1 MSEVN
6 NLSIGYAPYSSDFS
20 APGDRRR
27 FVYYANSKAIDFQI
41 AKPENEYDIVY
52 VTYGA
57 DITLWSKYD
66 KSKAVIVYEL
76 IDSYLAWPVFSFYGL
91 FRGLAK
97 YLSGKHKY
105 CELNHKKS
113 IELMCRRADIVICS
127 TEEQKNDIRRYCDDV
142 RIILDVKSMYH
153 NHRMTL
159 QPELKNNVLNI
170 AWEGVP
176 GNIKSFTVIRDALS
190 ILSKQYQINLHLIT
204 ALKYKKYMNKYVTK
218 HTINE
223 VKKYIDIN
231 INNVY
236 LYQWNE
242 LTVSHI
248 SSACDFAIIPIDLDN
263 TPFFANAFDKGK
275 PEDKLLIFWLMGLP
289 AVVSE
294 TPPHLRAMKGAGVS
308 MACSSTNDW
317 VSTIKDIVDNKTKRN
332 QSAKK
337 GFAYASRVNSEE
349 RIISLWDDLFE
360 DIERIYIPSQK
371 RRLEVNKQKDSSLT
385 NLSE

>member
-1 MSEVN
+1 MSEVDH
-6 NLSIGYAPYSSDFS
+6 LSIGYAPYTSDFS
-20 APGDRRR
+20 SSGDRRR
-27 FVYYANSKAIDFQI
+27 FVYYANSREIDFEI
-41 AKPENEYDIVY
+41 AKPENEYDIVF
-52 VTYGA
+52 VTHGA
-57 DITLWSKYD
+57 DITVWSKYD

-76 IDSYLAWPVFSFYGL
+76 VDSYLATPVLSFYGL

-105 CELNHKKS
+105 CQLNEKKS
-113 IELMCRRADIVICS
+113 IESMCRRADIVICS
-127 TEEQKNDIRRYCDDV
+127 TEEQQNYIRRYCDDV
-142 RIILDVKSMYH
+142 RIILDVKSEYH

-176 GNIKSFTVIRDALS
+176 HNIKSFAVIRDALS
-190 ILSKQYQINLHLIT
+190 ILSKQYQINLHIVT

-218 HTINE
+218 HAINE
-223 VKKYIDIN
+223 VKKYID

-248 SSACDFAIIPIDLDN
+248 SSACDFAVIPINSNDTMDN
-263 TPFFANAFDKGK
+263 GK

-294 TPPHLRAMKGAGVS
+294 TPAHLRAMKGAGVS

-317 VSTIKDIVDNKTKRN
+317 VSTIKDIADNKTKRI
-332 QSAKK
+332 QSAEK

-349 RIISLWDDLFE
+349 ATMSLWDDLFE
-360 DIERIYIPSQK
+360 DIERLHNSRHR
-371 RRLEVNKQKDSSLT
+371 RRLEVNKQKDLSST
-385 NLSE
+385 SLSKGTR

>member
-1 MSEVN
+1 MSVVD

-20 APGDRRR
+20 SSGDRRR
-27 FVYYANSKAIDFQI
+27 FVYYANSKAIDFEI
-41 AKPENEYDIVY
+41 AKPENEYDIVF
-52 VTYGA
+52 VTHGA
-57 DITLWSKYD
+57 DITVWSKYD

-76 IDSYLAWPVFSFYGL
+76 VDSYLATPVLSFYGL

-105 CELNHKKS
+105 CQLNQKKS
-113 IELMCRRADIVICS
+113 IESMCRRADIVICS
-127 TEEQKNDIRRYCDDV
+127 TEEQKNHIRRYCDDV
-142 RIILDVKSMYH
+142 RIILDVKSEYH

-159 QPELKNNVLNI
+159 QPELKNNELNI

-176 GNIKSFTVIRDALS
+176 HNIKSFEVIRDALS

-204 ALKYKKYMNKYVTK
+204 ALKYKKYMNKYLTK
-218 HTINE
+218 HTVNE
-223 VKKYIDIN
+223 VKKYID

-248 SSACDFAIIPIDLDN
+248 SSACDFAIIPIDSND
-263 TPFFANAFDKGK
+263 TMDKGK

-294 TPPHLRAMKGAGVS
+294 TPAHLRAMKGAGVS

-349 RIISLWDDLFE
+349 RTISLWDDLFE
-360 DIERIYIPSQK
+360 DIERFHIPRRR
-371 RRLEVNKQKDSSLT
+371 RRLEVNKQKDLSLT
-385 NLSE
+385 NLSEETGETR

>member
-1 MSEVN
+1 MSEVDH
-6 NLSIGYAPYSSDFS
+6 LSIGYAPYTSDFS
-20 APGDRRR
+20 SSGDRRR
-27 FVYYANSKAIDFQI
+27 FVYYANSREIDFEI
-41 AKPENEYDIVY
+41 AKPENEYDIVF
-52 VTYGA
+52 VTHGA
-57 DITLWSKYD
+57 DITVWGKYD

-76 IDSYLAWPVFSFYGL
+76 VDSYLATPVLSFYGL

-105 CELNHKKS
+105 CQLNEKKS
-113 IELMCRRADIVICS
+113 IESMCRRADIVICS
-127 TEEQKNDIRRYCDDV
+127 TEEQQNYIRRYCDDV
-142 RIILDVKSMYH
+142 RIILDVKSEYH

-176 GNIKSFTVIRDALS
+176 HNIKSFAVIRDALS
-190 ILSKQYQINLHLIT
+190 ILSKQYQINLHIVT

-218 HTINE
+218 HAVNE
-223 VKKYIDIN
+223 VKKYID

-248 SSACDFAIIPIDLDN
+248 SSACDFAVIPINSNDTMDN
-263 TPFFANAFDKGK
+263 GK

-294 TPPHLRAMKGAGVS
+294 TPAHLRAMKGAGVS

-317 VSTIKDIVDNKTKRN
+317 VSTIKDIADNKTKRI
-332 QSAKK
+332 QSAEK

-349 RIISLWDDLFE
+349 ATMSLWDDLFE
-360 DIERIYIPSQK
+360 DIERLHNSRHR
-371 RRLEVNKQKDSSLT
+371 RRLEVNKQKDLSST
-385 NLSE
+385 SLSKGTR

>member
-1 MSEVN
+1 MSEVDH
-6 NLSIGYAPYSSDFS
+6 LSIGYAPYTSDFS
-20 APGDRRR
+20 SSGDRRR
-27 FVYYANSKAIDFQI
+27 FVYYANSREIDFEI
-41 AKPENEYDIVY
+41 AKPENEYDIVF
-52 VTYGA
+52 VTHGA
-57 DITLWSKYD
+57 DITVWGKYD

-76 IDSYLAWPVFSFYGL
+76 VDSYLATPVLSFYGL

-105 CELNHKKS
+105 CQLNEKKS
-113 IELMCRRADIVICS
+113 IESMCRRADIVICS
-127 TEEQKNDIRRYCDDV
+127 TEEQQNYIRRYCDDV
-142 RIILDVKSMYH
+142 RIILDVKSEYH

-176 GNIKSFTVIRDALS
+176 HNIKSFAVIRDALS
-190 ILSKQYQINLHLIT
+190 ILSKQYQINLHIVT

-218 HTINE
+218 HAVNE
-223 VKKYIDIN
+223 VKKYID

-248 SSACDFAIIPIDLDN
+248 SSACDFAVIPINSNDTMDN
-263 TPFFANAFDKGK
+263 GK

-294 TPPHLRAMKGAGVS
+294 TPAHLRAMKGAGVS

-317 VSTIKDIVDNKTKRN
+317 VSTIKDIVENKTKRD

-337 GFAYASRVNSEE
+337 GFAYASRVNSVEATM
-349 RIISLWDDLFE
+349 SLWDDLFE
-360 DIERIYIPSQK
+360 DIERLHNSRRR
-371 RRLEVNKQKDSSLT
+371 RRLEVNKQKDLSST
-385 NLSE
+385 SLSEGTR

>member
-1 MSEVN
+1 MSAVDK
-6 NLSIGYAPYSSDFS
+6 LSIGYAPYTSDFS
-20 APGDRRR
+20 SSGDKRR
-27 FVYYANSKAIDFQI
+27 FVFYANSRAIDFEI
-41 AKPENEYDIVY
+41 AKPENEYDIVF
-52 VTYGA
+52 VTHGA
-57 DITLWSKYD
+57 DITVWSKYD

-76 IDSYLAWPVFSFYGL
+76 VDSYLATPVFSFYGL
-91 FRGLAK
+91 FRGVAK
-97 YLSGKHKY
+97 YLSGKYKY
-105 CELNHKKS
+105 CQFNQKKS
-113 IELMCRRADIVICS
+113 IESMCRRADIVICS
-127 TEEQKNDIRRYCDDV
+127 TEEQKNQIRRYCDDV
-142 RIILDVKSMYH
+142 RIILDVKSEYH

-159 QPELKNNVLNI
+159 QPELKNNELNI

-176 GNIKSFTVIRDALS
+176 HNIKSFTVIRDALS

-204 ALKYKKYMNKYVTK
+204 ALKYKQYMNKYLTK
-218 HTINE
+218 HAINE

-231 INNVY
+231 NVH

-248 SSACDFAIIPIDLDN
+248 SSACDFAIIPINSND
-263 TPFFANAFDKGK
+263 PMDKGK

-294 TPPHLRAMKGAGVS
+294 TPAHLRAMKGAGVS
-308 MACSSTNDW
+308 MACSTTNDW

-337 GFAYASRVNSEE
+337 GFAYASRVNSDE

-360 DIERIYIPSQK
+360 DIERLHNSRRR
-371 RRLEVNKQKDSSLT
+371 RRLEVNKQKDLSSTSLP
-385 NLSE
+385 EEMG

>member
-1 MSEVN
+1 MSEVDH
-6 NLSIGYAPYSSDFS
+6 LSIGYAPYTSDFS
-20 APGDRRR
+20 SSGDRRR
-27 FVYYANSKAIDFQI
+27 FVYYANSREIDFEI
-41 AKPENEYDIVY
+41 AKPENEYDIVF
-52 VTYGA
+52 VTHGA
-57 DITLWSKYD
+57 DITVWSKYD

-76 IDSYLAWPVFSFYGL
+76 VDSYLATPVLSFYGL

-105 CELNHKKS
+105 CQLNEKKS
-113 IELMCRRADIVICS
+113 IESMCRRADIVICS
-127 TEEQKNDIRRYCDDV
+127 TQEQQNYIRRHCDDV
-142 RIILDVKSMYH
+142 RIILDVKSEYH

-159 QPELKNNVLNI
+159 QPEPKNNALNI

-176 GNIKSFTVIRDALS
+176 HNIKSFAVIRDALS
-190 ILSKQYQINLHLIT
+190 ILSKQYQINLHIVT

-218 HTINE
+218 HAINE
-223 VKKYIDIN
+223 VKKYRD

-248 SSACDFAIIPIDLDN
+248 SSACDFAVIPINSNDTMDN
-263 TPFFANAFDKGK
+263 GK

-294 TPPHLRAMKGAGVS
+294 TPAHLRAMKGAGVS
-308 MACSSTNDW
+308 MTCSSTNDW
-317 VSTIKDIVDNKTKRN
+317 VSTIKDIADNKTKRI
-332 QSAKK
+332 QSAEK

-349 RIISLWDDLFE
+349 ATMSLWDDLFE
-360 DIERIYIPSQK
+360 DIELLHNSRRR
-371 RRLEVNKQKDSSLT
+371 RRLEVNKQKDLSST
-385 NLSE
+385 SLSKGTR

>member
-1 MSEVN
+1 MSEVDH
-6 NLSIGYAPYSSDFS
+6 LSIGYAPYTSDFS
-20 APGDRRR
+20 SSGDRRR
-27 FVYYANSKAIDFQI
+27 FVYYANSREIDFEI
-41 AKPENEYDIVY
+41 AKPENEYDIVF
-52 VTYGA
+52 VTHGA
-57 DITLWSKYD
+57 DITVWSKYD

-76 IDSYLAWPVFSFYGL
+76 VDSYLATPVLSFYGL

-105 CELNHKKS
+105 CQLNEKKS
-113 IELMCRRADIVICS
+113 IESMCRRADIVICS
-127 TEEQKNDIRRYCDDV
+127 TQEQKNHIRRYCDDV
-142 RIILDVKSMYH
+142 RIILDVKSEYH

-159 QPELKNNVLNI
+159 KSELKNNELNI

-176 GNIKSFTVIRDALS
+176 HNIKSFTVIRDALS

-204 ALKYKKYMNKYVTK
+204 ALKYKKYMNKYLTK

-231 INNVY
+231 NIY

-242 LTVSHI
+242 LTVSYI
-248 SSACDFAIIPIDLDN
+248 SSACDFAVIPINSNDTMDN
-263 TPFFANAFDKGK
+263 GK

-294 TPPHLRAMKGAGVS
+294 TPAHLRAMKGAGVS
-308 MACSSTNDW
+308 MACISTNDW
-317 VSTIKDIVDNKTKRN
+317 VSTIKDIVENKTKRD

-337 GFAYASRVNSEE
+337 GFAYASRVNSVEA
-349 RIISLWDDLFE
+349 IMSLWDDLFE
-360 DIERIYIPSQK
+360 DIELLHNSRRR
-371 RRLEVNKQKDSSLT
+371 RRLEVNKQKDLSST
-385 NLSE
+385 SLSKGTR

>member
-1 MSEVN
+1 MSVVD

-27 FVYYANSKAIDFQI
+27 FVYYANSKAIDFEI
-41 AKPENEYDIVY
+41 AKPENEYDIVF
-52 VTYGA
+52 VTHGA
-57 DITLWSKYD
+57 DITVWSKYD
-66 KSKAVIVYEL
+66 KSKAEIVYEL
-76 IDSYLAWPVFSFYGL
+76 IDSYLATPVLSFYGL
-91 FRGLAK
+91 FRGVAK
-97 YLSGKHKY
+97 YLSGKYKY
-105 CELNHKKS
+105 CQLNQKKS
-113 IELMCRRADIVICS
+113 IESTCRRADIVICS
-127 TEEQKNDIRRYCDDV
+127 TEEQKNQIRRYCDDV
-142 RIILDVKSMYH
+142 RIILDVKSEYH
-153 NHRMTL
+153 NYRMTL
-159 QPELKNNVLNI
+159 QPELKNNELNI

-176 GNIKSFTVIRDALS
+176 HNIKSFTVIRDALS

-231 INNVY
+231 NVY

-248 SSACDFAIIPIDLDN
+248 SSACDFAIIPIDSND
-263 TPFFANAFDKGK
+263 TMDKGK

-294 TPPHLRAMKGAGVS
+294 TPAHLRAMKGAGVS

-349 RIISLWDDLFE
+349 ATMSLWDDLFE
-360 DIERIYIPSQK
+360 DIERFHIPRRR
-371 RRLEVNKQKDSSLT
+371 RRLEVNKQKDLSSTSLPEET
-385 NLSE
+385 G

>member
-1 MSEVN
+1 MSEVDH
-6 NLSIGYAPYSSDFS
+6 LSIGYAPYTSDFS
-20 APGDRRR
+20 SSGDRRR
-27 FVYYANSKAIDFQI
+27 FVFYANSREIDFEI

-52 VTYGA
+52 VTDGA
-57 DITLWSKYD
+57 DITLWSRYD
-66 KSKAVIVYEL
+66 KSKAVIVYDL
-76 IDSYLAWPVFSFYGL
+76 IDSYLATPVLSFYGL

-105 CELNHKKS
+105 CQLNQKKS
-113 IELMCRRADIVICS
+113 IESMCRRADIVICS
-127 TEEQKNDIRRYCDDV
+127 TEEQKNHISRYCDDV

-159 QPELKNNVLNI
+159 QPKLKNNELNI

-176 GNIKSFTVIRDALS
+176 HNIKSFAVIRDALS
-190 ILSKQYQINLHLIT
+190 ILSKQYQINLHLMT
-204 ALKYKKYMNKYVTK
+204 ALKYKQYMNKYVTR
-218 HTINE
+218 HTVNE
-223 VKKYIDIN
+223 VKKYIDV
-231 INNVY
+231 NNVY

-248 SSACDFAIIPIDLDN
+248 SSACDFAVIPINSNDTMDN
-263 TPFFANAFDKGK
+263 GK

-294 TPPHLRAMKGAGVS
+294 TPAHLRAMKGAGVS

-317 VSTIKDIVDNKTKRN
+317 VSTIKDIVENKTKRD

-337 GFAYASRVNSEE
+337 GFAYASRVNSVEATM
-349 RIISLWDDLFE
+349 SLWDDLFE
-360 DIERIYIPSQK
+360 DIERLHNS
-371 RRLEVNKQKDSSLT
+371 RRRRPFEVNKQKDLSST
-385 NLSE
+385 SLSEGTR

>member
-1 MSEVN
+1 MSEVDH
-6 NLSIGYAPYSSDFS
+6 LSIGYAPYTSDFS
-20 APGDRRR
+20 SSGDRRR
-27 FVYYANSKAIDFQI
+27 FVYYANSREIDFEI
-41 AKPENEYDIVY
+41 AKPENEYDIVF
-52 VTYGA
+52 VTHGA
-57 DITLWSKYD
+57 DITVWSKYD

-76 IDSYLAWPVFSFYGL
+76 VDSYLATPVLSFYGL

-97 YLSGKHKY
+97 YLSGKHKH
-105 CELNHKKS
+105 CQLNEKKS
-113 IELMCRRADIVICS
+113 IESMCRRADIVICS
-127 TEEQKNDIRRYCDDV
+127 TQEQKNHIRRYCDDV
-142 RIILDVKSMYH
+142 RIILDVKSEYH

-159 QPELKNNVLNI
+159 KSELKNNELNI

-176 GNIKSFTVIRDALS
+176 HNIKSFKVIRDALS

-231 INNVY
+231 NIY

-248 SSACDFAIIPIDLDN
+248 SSACDFAVIPINSNDTMDN
-263 TPFFANAFDKGK
+263 GK

-294 TPPHLRAMKGAGVS
+294 TPAHLRAMKGAGVS

-332 QSAKK
+332 QSAEK

-349 RIISLWDDLFE
+349 ATMLLWDDLFE
-360 DIERIYIPSQK
+360 DIERYHNS
-371 RRLEVNKQKDSSLT
+371 RRRHRLEVDKQKDLSST
-385 NLSE
+385 SLSEGTR

>member
-1 MSEVN
+1 MSEVDH
-6 NLSIGYAPYSSDFS
+6 LSIGYAPYTSDFS
-20 APGDRRR
+20 SSGDRRR
-27 FVYYANSKAIDFQI
+27 FVYYANSREIDFEI
-41 AKPENEYDIVY
+41 AKPENEYDIVF
-52 VTYGA
+52 VTHGA
-57 DITLWSKYD
+57 DITVWSKYD

-76 IDSYLAWPVFSFYGL
+76 VDSYLATPVLSFYGL

-105 CELNHKKS
+105 CQLNEKKS
-113 IELMCRRADIVICS
+113 IESMCRRADIVICS
-127 TEEQKNDIRRYCDDV
+127 TQEQKNHIRRYCDDV
-142 RIILDVKSMYH
+142 RIILDVKSEYH

-159 QPELKNNVLNI
+159 KSELKNNELNI

-176 GNIKSFTVIRDALS
+176 HNIKSFTVIRDALS

-204 ALKYKKYMNKYVTK
+204 ALKYKKYMNKYLTK

-231 INNVY
+231 NIY

-248 SSACDFAIIPIDLDN
+248 SSACDFAVIPINSNDTMDN
-263 TPFFANAFDKGK
+263 GK

-294 TPPHLRAMKGAGVS
+294 TPAHLRAMKGAGVS

-317 VSTIKDIVDNKTKRN
+317 VSTIKDIVENKTKRN
-332 QSAKK
+332 QSAEK
-337 GFAYASRVNSEE
+337 GFAYASRVNGEE
-349 RIISLWDDLFE
+349 ATMSLWDDLFE
-360 DIERIYIPSQK
+360 DIERYHNS
-371 RRLEVNKQKDSSLT
+371 RRRHRLEVNKQKDSSST
-385 NLSE
+385 SLSEGTR

>member
-1 MSEVN
+1 MSEVDH
-6 NLSIGYAPYSSDFS
+6 LSIGYAPYTSDFS
-20 APGDRRR
+20 SSGDRRR
-27 FVYYANSKAIDFQI
+27 FVYYANSREIDFEI
-41 AKPENEYDIVY
+41 AKPENEYDIVF
-52 VTYGA
+52 VTHGA
-57 DITLWSKYD
+57 DITVWSKYD

-76 IDSYLAWPVFSFYGL
+76 VDSYLATPVLSFYGL

-97 YLSGKHKY
+97 YLSGKHKH
-105 CELNHKKS
+105 CQLNEKKS
-113 IELMCRRADIVICS
+113 IESMCRRADIVICS
-127 TEEQKNDIRRYCDDV
+127 TQEQKNHIRRYCDDV
-142 RIILDVKSMYH
+142 RIILDVKSEYH

-159 QPELKNNVLNI
+159 KSELKNNELNI

-176 GNIKSFTVIRDALS
+176 HNIKSFKVIRDALS

-231 INNVY
+231 NIY

-248 SSACDFAIIPIDLDN
+248 SSACDFAVIPINSNDTMDN
-263 TPFFANAFDKGK
+263 GK

-294 TPPHLRAMKGAGVS
+294 TPAHLRAMKGAGVS
-308 MACSSTNDW
+308 MACSTTNDW

-332 QSAKK
+332 QSAEK

-349 RIISLWDDLFE
+349 ATMLLWDDLFE
-360 DIERIYIPSQK
+360 DIERYHNS
-371 RRLEVNKQKDSSLT
+371 RRRHRLEVDKQKDLSST
-385 NLSE
+385 SLSEGTR

>member
-1 MSEVN
+1 MSVVD

-27 FVYYANSKAIDFQI
+27 FVYYANSKAIDFEI
-41 AKPENEYDIVY
+41 AKPENEYDIVF
-52 VTYGA
+52 VTHGA
-57 DITLWSKYD
+57 DITVWSKYD

-76 IDSYLAWPVFSFYGL
+76 IDSYLATPVFSFSGL

-105 CELNHKKS
+105 CQLNQKKS
-113 IELMCRRADIVICS
+113 IESMCRRADIVICS
-127 TEEQKNDIRRYCDDV
+127 TEEQKNQIRRYCDDV
-142 RIILDVKSMYH
+142 RIILDVKSEYH
-153 NHRMTL
+153 NYRMTL
-159 QPELKNNVLNI
+159 QPKLKNNELNI

-176 GNIKSFTVIRDALS
+176 HNIKSFTVIRDALS

-204 ALKYKKYMNKYVTK
+204 ALKYKKY
-218 HTINE
+218 
-223 VKKYIDIN
+223 ID

-248 SSACDFAIIPIDLDN
+248 SSACDFAIIPIDSNDTMDN
-263 TPFFANAFDKGK
+263 GK

-294 TPPHLRAMKGAGVS
+294 TPAHLRAMKGAGVS

-332 QSAKK
+332 QYAKK
-337 GFAYASRVNSEE
+337 VFAYASRVNSEE

-360 DIERIYIPSQK
+360 DIERFHNLRRR
-371 RRLEVNKQKDSSLT
+371 RRLEVNKQKDLSLT
-385 NLSE
+385 NLSEETGEIR

>member
-1 MSEVN
+1 MSAVD

-20 APGDRRR
+20 SSGDRRR
-27 FVYYANSKAIDFQI
+27 FVYYANSKAIDFEI
-41 AKPENEYDIVY
+41 AKPENEYDIVF
-52 VTYGA
+52 VTHGA
-57 DITLWSKYD
+57 DITVWSKYD

-76 IDSYLAWPVFSFYGL
+76 VDSYLATPVFSFYGL
-91 FRGLAK
+91 FRGVAK
-97 YLSGKHKY
+97 YLSGTYKY
-105 CELNHKKS
+105 CQLNQKKS
-113 IELMCRRADIVICS
+113 IESMCRRADIVICS
-127 TEEQKNDIRRYCDDV
+127 TEEQKNHIRRYCDDV
-142 RIILDVKSMYH
+142 RIILDVKSEYH
-153 NHRMTL
+153 NYRMTQ
-159 QPELKNNVLNI
+159 QPELKNNELNI

-176 GNIKSFTVIRDALS
+176 HNIKSFEVIRDALS

-231 INNVY
+231 NVY

-248 SSACDFAIIPIDLDN
+248 SSACDFAIIPIDSNDTMDN
-263 TPFFANAFDKGK
+263 GK
-275 PEDKLLIFWLMGLP
+275 PEDKLFIFWLMGLP
-289 AVVSE
+289 TVVSE
-294 TPPHLRAMKGAGVS
+294 TPAHLRAMKGAGLS

-337 GFAYASRVNSEE
+337 GFAYATRVNSEE
-349 RIISLWDDLFE
+349 RTISLWDDLFE
-360 DIERIYIPSQK
+360 DIERIHNL
-371 RRLEVNKQKDSSLT
+371 RR
-385 NLSE
+385 

>member
-1 MSEVN
+1 MSEVDH
-6 NLSIGYAPYSSDFS
+6 LSIGYAPYTSDFS
-20 APGDRRR
+20 SSGDRRR
-27 FVYYANSKAIDFQI
+27 FVYYANSREIDFEI
-41 AKPENEYDIVY
+41 AKPENEYDIVF
-52 VTYGA
+52 VTHGA
-57 DITLWSKYD
+57 DITVWSKYD

-76 IDSYLAWPVFSFYGL
+76 VDSYLATPVLSFYGL

-97 YLSGKHKY
+97 YLSGKHKH
-105 CELNHKKS
+105 CQLNEKKS
-113 IELMCRRADIVICS
+113 IESMCRRADIVICS
-127 TEEQKNDIRRYCDDV
+127 TQEQKNHIRRYCDDV
-142 RIILDVKSMYH
+142 RIILDVKSEYH

-159 QPELKNNVLNI
+159 KSELKNNELNI

-176 GNIKSFTVIRDALS
+176 HNIKSFKVIRDALS

-231 INNVY
+231 NIY

-248 SSACDFAIIPIDLDN
+248 SSACDFAVIPINSNDTMDN
-263 TPFFANAFDKGK
+263 GK

-294 TPPHLRAMKGAGVS
+294 TPAHLRAMKGAGVS
-308 MACSSTNDW
+308 MACRSTNDW

-332 QSAKK
+332 QSAEK

-349 RIISLWDDLFE
+349 ATMLLWDDLFE
-360 DIERIYIPSQK
+360 DIERYHNS
-371 RRLEVNKQKDSSLT
+371 RRRHRLEVDKQKDLSST
-385 NLSE
+385 SLSEGTR

>member
-1 MSEVN
+1 MSEVDH
-6 NLSIGYAPYSSDFS
+6 LSIGYAPYTSDFS
-20 APGDRRR
+20 SSGDRRR
-27 FVYYANSKAIDFQI
+27 FVYYANSREIDFEI
-41 AKPENEYDIVY
+41 AKPENEYDIVF
-52 VTYGA
+52 VTHGA
-57 DITLWSKYD
+57 DITVWSKYD

-76 IDSYLAWPVFSFYGL
+76 VDSYLATPVLSFYGL

-105 CELNHKKS
+105 CQLNEKKS
-113 IELMCRRADIVICS
+113 IESMCRRADIVICS
-127 TEEQKNDIRRYCDDV
+127 TQEQKNHIRRYCDDV
-142 RIILDVKSMYH
+142 RIILDVKSEYH

-159 QPELKNNVLNI
+159 KSELKNNELNI

-176 GNIKSFTVIRDALS
+176 HNIKSFKVIRDALS

-231 INNVY
+231 NIY

-248 SSACDFAIIPIDLDN
+248 SSACDFAVIPINSNDTMDN
-263 TPFFANAFDKGK
+263 GK

-294 TPPHLRAMKGAGVS
+294 TPAHLRAMKGAGVS

-332 QSAKK
+332 QSAEK

-349 RIISLWDDLFE
+349 ATMLLWDDLFE
-360 DIERIYIPSQK
+360 DIERYHNS
-371 RRLEVNKQKDSSLT
+371 RRRHRLEVDKQKDLSST
-385 NLSE
+385 SLSEGKR

>member
-1 MSEVN
+1 MSEVD

-20 APGDRRR
+20 SSGDRRR
-27 FVYYANSKAIDFQI
+27 FVYYANSRAIDFEI
-41 AKPENEYDIVY
+41 AKPENQYDIVF
-52 VTYGA
+52 VTHGA
-57 DITLWSKYD
+57 DITVWSKYD

-76 IDSYLAWPVFSFYGL
+76 IDSYLATPVFSFYGL
-91 FRGLAK
+91 FRGVAK
-97 YLSGKHKY
+97 YFSGKHKY
-105 CELNHKKS
+105 CQLNEKKS
-113 IELMCRRADIVICS
+113 IESMCKRADIVICS
-127 TEEQKNDIRRYCDDV
+127 TEEQKNHIRRYCDDV

-153 NHRMTL
+153 NYRMTL
-159 QPELKNNVLNI
+159 QPELKNNELNI

-176 GNIKSFTVIRDALS
+176 HNIKSFAVIREALS
-190 ILSKQYQINLHLIT
+190 ILSKQYQINLHLMT

-231 INNVY
+231 NVH

-248 SSACDFAIIPIDLDN
+248 SSACDFAIIPIDSND
-263 TPFFANAFDKGK
+263 TMDKGK

-294 TPPHLRAMKGAGVS
+294 TPAHLRAMKGAGMS
-308 MACSSTNDW
+308 MACRTTNDW
-317 VSTIKDIVDNKTKRN
+317 VSTIKDIVDNKAKRN

-337 GFAYASRVNSEE
+337 GFAYASRVNSKE

-360 DIERIYIPSQK
+360 DIERFHIPRRK
-371 RRLEVNKQKDSSLT
+371 RRLEVNKQKDLSST
-385 NLSE
+385 SLSEETG

>member
-1 MSEVN
+1 
-6 NLSIGYAPYSSDFS
+6 
-20 APGDRRR
+20 
-27 FVYYANSKAIDFQI
+27 
-41 AKPENEYDIVY
+41 
-52 VTYGA
+52 
-57 DITLWSKYD
+57 
-66 KSKAVIVYEL
+66 
-76 IDSYLAWPVFSFYGL
+76 
-91 FRGLAK
+91 
-97 YLSGKHKY
+97 
-105 CELNHKKS
+105 
-113 IELMCRRADIVICS
+113 
-127 TEEQKNDIRRYCDDV
+127 
-142 RIILDVKSMYH
+142 
-153 NHRMTL
+153 MTL

-263 TPFFANAFDKGK
+263 TPFFANALDKGK